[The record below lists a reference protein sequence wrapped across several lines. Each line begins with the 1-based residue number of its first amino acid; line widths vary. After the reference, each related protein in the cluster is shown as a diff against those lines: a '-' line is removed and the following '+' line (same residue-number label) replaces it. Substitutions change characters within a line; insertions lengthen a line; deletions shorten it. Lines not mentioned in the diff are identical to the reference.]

1 MKYIGAV
8 IPRRAASAGGED
20 GCKALHKALRLNA
33 LDQPVLQLP
42 GHLLLWM
49 CLVSQIEVRL
59 IVVTTWLAFS
69 GSIPSTQIFAVF
81 RISTVTF
88 FIRIQIILSK
98 MTSGFGVYYMLS
110 TSHAK
115 FPFFELPYLLK

>member
-33 LDQPVLQLP
+33 LDQPVLQLR
-42 GHLLLWM
+42 GHLLRWM

-59 IVVTTWLAFS
+59 IVVTAWCLFS
-69 GSIPSTQIFAVF
+69 GSIPSTQIFAVNAVF
-81 RISTVTF
+81 RISNF
-88 FIRIQIILSK
+88 RINLPK
-98 MTSGFGVYYMLS
+98 MTTGFGAYYIFS
-110 TSHAK
+110 TFKAK
-115 FPFFELPYLLK
+115 FRVI